1 MLKKDYKGFFW
12 NISKKRSEYFNQ
24 IPRAWNVSYNPV
36 FFSCNTIALGN
47 GKGCRDTENIIT
59 RMKED
64 GKLKNDVVYRLDYY

>member
-1 MLKKDYKGFFW
+1 MC
-12 NISKKRSEYFNQ
+12 
-24 IPRAWNVSYNPV
+24 SYNPV